1 MPENSK
7 KVSTSSM
14 AEEKSP
20 PAANRT
26 AAKGSPPKAAGF
38 AWIKPSKGAVSKA
51 ALKKS
56 QNYAG
61 WHN

>member
-7 KVSTSSM
+7 KISTSSM
-14 AEEKSP
+14 AEEKSSP
-20 PAANRT
+20 T
-26 AAKGSPPKAAGF
+26 AAKGSPLKAAGF